1 MGVLFKEGPLRRW
14 LKERKPML
22 EARPKILEPAGPN
35 PVVDARFEAMREE
48 KRREWT
54 AAGFPEKLQTRAFTW
69 AEEYSIGMAERITKD
84 PELQERIKT
93 ELYPQALEL
102 SEKWMKGLMEAFL
115 PR

>member
-1 MGVLFKEGPLRRW
+1 MGALFEEGPLRKW
-14 LKERKPML
+14 LKERRL
-22 EARPKILEPAGPN
+22 GTRPKILKSGGHN
-35 PVVDARFEAMREE
+35 PVVDTMFEAKREE
-48 KRREWT
+48 KKREWT
-54 AAGFPEKLQTRAFTW
+54 AAGFPEKLQSRALTW
-69 AEEYSIGMAERITKD
+69 AEEYSSGMAERITSD

>member
-1 MGVLFKEGPLRRW
+1 MGVLFEEGPLRKW
-14 LKERKPML
+14 LKERKL
-22 EARPKILEPAGPN
+22 ILDVRPRILKSMGHS
-35 PVVDARFEAMREE
+35 PVVDTRFEAIREE

-69 AEEYSIGMAERITKD
+69 AEEYSIGIAQRITKD

-102 SEKWMKGLMEAFL
+102 SERWMKGLIEAFL